1 MPTRVT
7 SVRSIDSV
15 AGFGSSP
22 AFSENPG
29 SLFCD
34 SIALPCIGRCSCG
47 RHRSAIRAV
56 QQRAGRSCHRPNVY
70 ESTRIRYTRTH
81 KVSDSGETDIQ
92 PPLCMPY
99 TSDSQESYKQNTE
112 NTLCLTDSGETDKQ
126 CRITTHSM
134 SDSPESDIQTT
145 VFTLQLSDSAESDT
159 YGAHMAR

>member
-22 AFSENPG
+22 ALARIQAHFFAIPLR
-29 SLFCD
+29 SLVL
-34 SIALPCIGRCSCG
+34 AAGSCG

-56 QQRAGRSCHRPNVY
+56 QQRAGRSCHLPNVY

-99 TSDSQESYKQNTE
+99 TSDSPESYKQNTE

-145 VFTLQLSDSAESDT
+145 VFTLQLVRFCRIGHLRCT
-159 YGAHMAR
+159 HG